1 MRRTTRLRKLR
12 IATCVHLRRLRGD
25 VASLASATTVR
36 ELETTMSYVTI
47 QLLNLWANFVR
58 AYFLSCMLGARRESG
73 PRIAVM
79 HPGLTYH
86 NALGIAVHVFRPAAM
101 PMGGGRWDRRDE
113 PRWHETRWILTL
125 AANETF
131 SNVGDIHAALSTGTR
146 VFIDL
151 PVFRNYF
158 AHRNEQTRVAACNL
172 ALLNSIPMNPRP
184 SRILLT
190 RPLGR
195 PQSLIED
202 WIDEVAFTVEYM
214 CH

>member
-1 MRRTTRLRKLR
+1 
-12 IATCVHLRRLRGD
+12 
-25 VASLASATTVR
+25 
-36 ELETTMSYVTI
+36 MSYVTI
-47 QLLNLWANFVR
+47 QFLNLWSNFVR

-73 PRIAVM
+73 PSVAVL

-86 NALGIAVHVFRPAAM
+86 DALGIAVHVFRPAAM
-101 PMGGGRWDRRDE
+101 PMGSGGWDRRDE
-113 PRWHETRWILTL
+113 PRWHDTHWILTL
-125 AANETF
+125 AASEAF
-131 SNVGDIHAALSTGTR
+131 SNVGDIGAALSIGTR
-146 VFIDL
+146 AFIDL

-158 AHRNEQTRVAACNL
+158 AHRNELTRIAACNL
-172 ALLNSIPMNPRP
+172 ALVNYIPVSSRP

-202 WIDEVAFTVEYM
+202 WIDDVAFVVDYM